1 MIARCDKCGAEVKD
15 AAGCSHASCGGIF
28 FLIDRAA
35 ERQRRHGC
43 ILAFLF
49 SMLLWVGL
57 IEAYLHHRAV
67 IDWIRIEGP
76 GQYVTLTAL
85 IIGLGCLGI
94 WIYRRR
100 SQ

>member
-1 MIARCDKCGAEVKD
+1 MNR
-15 AAGCSHASCGGIF
+15 
-28 FLIDRAA
+28 L
-35 ERQRRHGC
+35 GC
-43 ILAFLF
+43 IWAFLF
-49 SMLLWVGL
+49 STLLWVGL

-76 GQYVTLTAL
+76 GQYVTFTAL

-100 SQ
+100 FQ